1 MKKDSQE
8 QAEEL
13 VIAKKELALQNI
25 EKEKRAQELLV
36 ANKELAFQNL
46 EKGKREEELA
56 LANIEL
62 AFQTHE
68 KGKRAEELILA
79 NKELVFQT
87 HEKGKRAEELVLANK
102 ELVFQTHEKGKRAE
116 ELVLAN
122 KELVFQNLEKEKRA
136 AELTKANLAR
146 ILIEASHDPLFTI
159 NPSGKITD
167 LNHATAKIIGIKRED
182 LIGTDFFE
190 HFTEPHKAKE
200 VYKDVFEQG
209 FVSDYPLTIRDHKLT
224 DVLFNGSVFKDEAGQ
239 VVGVVVVARD
249 ITEQKRIENELIE
262 AKVFA
267 ELATEIAE
275 ETQKRAEFAM
285 HTAENAVKSKQ
296 QFLSNM
302 SHEIRT
308 PMNAIIGFT
317 KVVLKT
323 ELTAKQREY
332 LSAIKI
338 SGDALIVLINDIL
351 DLAKVDS
358 GKMTFEEIPFKLAAS
373 INAMLH
379 LFETKIQEK
388 NLELSVEY
396 DKNIPEDL
404 VGDSV
409 RLHQIILNLVSNAV
423 KFTTT
428 GKITVMVQLVSEDSE
443 KVNIRFVIS
452 DTGIGVSK
460 DKIKNIFDNFHQAT
474 SGTSRLY
481 GGTGLGLAIVKQ
493 LVEKQGGQIEVDSE
507 LDVGS
512 SFSFQLMFK
521 KTTRQDKNKK
531 ANEDT
536 ENEIVGI
543 KVLVVEDIELNQLL
557 MKTLLDDFKFESDI
571 VSNGKLAV
579 QQLSSKSY
587 DIILMD
593 LQMPEMN
600 GFEATKY
607 IRNILKLDVPIMA
620 LTADVTT
627 VDLEK
632 CKAVGM
638 NDYIAKPVDEKLLYS
653 KIIELVKRPAETEE
667 ILKTEELIVKAR
679 CVNLSYLLERTK
691 SNPKLMAEMIRL
703 YLEQTPPLIDAMK
716 LGFQNKDWKLL
727 KSAVHKMIPSFSIMG
742 IDNNFEEMAKKIQE
756 YATQQEISGHVSEMV
771 TKLENVCLQAC
782 EELEEELNK
791 LKNTS
796 NE

>member
-1 MKKDSQE
+1 MIESLKQQLKKENEECED
-8 QAEEL
+8 EL
-13 VIAKKELALQNI
+13 VIAKKELAWQNM
-25 EKEKRAQELLV
+25 EKEKRAQELVL
-36 ANKELAFQNL
+36 ANKELAYQNL
-46 EKGKREEELA
+46 EKSKREEELA
-56 LANIEL
+56 NANIEL

-68 KGKRAEELILA
+68 KGKRAEEL
-79 NKELVFQT
+79 
-87 HEKGKRAEELVLANK
+87 VLAK
-102 ELVFQTHEKGKRAE
+102 QELAFLNSEK
-116 ELVLAN
+116 V
-122 KELVFQNLEKEKRA
+122 KRA

-167 LNHATAKIIGIKRED
+167 LNNASARITGISREE
-182 LIGTDFFE
+182 LIGSDFFDY
-190 HFTEPHKAKE
+190 FTEPDKARE
-200 VYKDVFEQG
+200 VYKEVFAKG
-209 FVSDYPLTIRDHKLT
+209 FVADYPLTIRDHKLT
-224 DVLFNGSVFKDEAGQ
+224 DVLFNGSVFKDESGN

-249 ITEQKRIENELIE
+249 ITDQKRVENELIE

-275 ETQKRAEFAM
+275 ETQKRAENAM
-285 HTAENAVKSKQ
+285 HIAENAVKSKQ

-323 ELTAKQREY
+323 ELTTKQREY
-332 LSAIKI
+332 LTAIKI

-351 DLAKVDS
+351 DLAKVDA
-358 GKMTFEEIPFKLAAS
+358 GKMTFEEIPFKMASS

-388 NLELSVEY
+388 NLKLIVEY
-396 DKNIPEDL
+396 DKNIPAVL

-423 KFTTT
+423 KFTSS
-428 GKITVMVQLVSEDSE
+428 GKITVHVQLISEDHE
-443 KVNIRFVIS
+443 KVGIKFIIS
-452 DTGIGVSK
+452 DTGIGIPNE
-460 DKIKNIFDNFHQAT
+460 KIKNIFDNFQQAT

-493 LVEKQGGQIEVDSE
+493 LVEKQGGQIDVKSE
-507 LDVGS
+507 LDLGS
-512 SFSFQLMFK
+512 SFSFQLIFK
-521 KTTRQDKNKK
+521 KTNNQDVNLKTNQ
-531 ANEDT
+531 EH
-536 ENEIVGI
+536 ENELVGL

-557 MKTLLDDFKFESDI
+557 MKTLLEDFQFECDI
-571 VSNGKLAV
+571 VSNGRLAV
-579 QQLSSKSY
+579 QQLSKKTY
-587 DIILMD
+587 DIVLMD

-632 CKAVGM
+632 CKTAGM
-638 NDYIAKPVDEKLLYS
+638 NDYIAKPVDEKLLYA
-653 KIIELVKRPAETEE
+653 KIIDLVKRPSLLDE
-667 ILKTEELIVKAR
+667 IIKTEELIVKAR
-679 CVNLSYLLERTK
+679 CIDLSYLLERTK
-691 SNPKLMAEMIRL
+691 SNPKLMADMIKL
-703 YLEQTPPLIDAMK
+703 YLEQTPPLIEAMK
-716 LGFQNKDWKLL
+716 LGFQNSDWKLL

-742 IDNNFEEMAKKIQE
+742 IDNNFEDMAKKIQA
-756 YATQQEISGHVSEMV
+756 YAAQQEISGQVSEMV
-771 TKLENVCLQAC
+771 SKLENICLQAC
-782 EELEEELNK
+782 EELEEELGK
-791 LKNTS
+791 LKTLN